1 MFKSKNPKYQDIF
14 SALEPAGATINA
26 STSYDRTNFFAVFHK
41 NYLNAWCKAESI
53 RMAEPPFSEKH
64 YVEKRV
70 VQDELR
76 IGNDNPFQQ
85 LRNLMANTTFN
96 RSGYSVDTG
105 GYLRDVANTSFKQL
119 FKFHQQFYGPS
130 NAHIIV
136 TGPVSPSFVLKS
148 VLKHFGGLS
157 SEGRNPERVE
167 REEEVQKGVRQ
178 VTVNWE
184 SPVCL
189 VSMAYRNMAA
199 MEKDSIVADVIA
211 HYLQHPNVGV
221 LSQLS
226 EMSLMPEYACDNAR
240 LKNRFLFSITGAL
253 ISAVPQMQTA
263 AIGMV
268 QQALLKLKTQKVDP
282 NVLQVVKKDLQ
293 NKWKNSRSNIESLG
307 AQLTESCASGNIGDV
322 WEKELLL
329 EKVSAD
335 DIMRVSNY
343 LFQEDRLTLGLV
355 KPRSMPAVARPS
367 KIDSEKIEKTLFNT
381 PKQVNNYLSPLQ
393 KRFKRVE
400 ESKLM
405 NAPFGLFHRVTLPSS
420 ERVHLLLTAKSS
432 TQSEALAKIAVKL
445 IREGLPKIKLSHSM
459 AAPVSEF
466 RKEKH
471 AKFSEIADNFNTF
484 MIQNNVDFNI
494 SSPQGKIQFQIS
506 FDGSSDPSEIM
517 KQVAEGIRSLDY
529 TTEQHAQEIQM
540 KTNMLVGQ
548 WKGAVS
554 NPRYLAEKEI
564 TDRLFTKEDVN
575 SALDPNKLVQELSSV
590 TFRDIEAFKNDI
602 FSKEGKPFIV
612 SVAANDTISNEA
624 LAEAVKEFHQVLSP
638 KFYEE
643 EKEYDDEEL
652 PFQMKPS
659 YPKEVTM
666 NEKYIIKNL
675 KGRDEGL
682 SAIGVRCNVDRNS
695 KDFVALSVALQVLG
709 GGMNSL
715 LMDELRKKRGLTYG
729 VYSRLRGG
737 HQSSASWCY
746 SFGTFDMKKIK
757 EASPIMRKIFD
768 DFVQNGI
775 SKEDFAVKRSNY
787 EKSMKIRMEN
797 VNNLLNMTHNTV
809 LNGAKTNLETISSI
823 AANLT
828 LKEVNTAIKR
838 HLQGPAVHVLCGDFE
853 KHNIKM

>member
-1 MFKSKNPKYQDIF
+1 
-14 SALEPAGATINA
+14 
-26 STSYDRTNFFAVFHK
+26 
-41 NYLNAWCKAESI
+41 
-53 RMAEPPFSEKH
+53 
-64 YVEKRV
+64 
-70 VQDELR
+70 
-76 IGNDNPFQQ
+76 
-85 LRNLMANTTFN
+85 MANTTFN

-105 GYLRDVANTSFKQL
+105 GYLKDVAQTSFKQL
-119 FKFHQQFYGPS
+119 FDFHQQFYGPS

-136 TGPVSPSFVLKS
+136 TGPISPSFVLKG
-148 VLKHFGGLS
+148 VLKHFGGIS
-157 SEGRNPERVE
+157 SEGRVPKRVE
-167 REEEVQKGVRQ
+167 REEEIQKGVRQ

-189 VSMAYRNMAA
+189 LSMAYRNMSA

-253 ISAVPQMQTA
+253 ISAVPQMQQA
-263 AIGMV
+263 AIGMI
-268 QQALLKLKTQKVDP
+268 QQALMKLKTQRVDP
-282 NVLQVVKKDLQ
+282 NVLQIVKKDLE
-293 NKWKNSRSNIESLG
+293 NKWKNSRANVQSLG
-307 AQLTESCASGNIGDV
+307 GQLTESCAGGNIGDV

-329 EKVSAD
+329 QKVSAD

-355 KPRSMPAVARPS
+355 KPRSVPDVPRPL
-367 KIDSEKIEKTLFNT
+367 KENSEKIEKTMFKT

-393 KRFKRVE
+393 KKFQRIE
-400 ESKLM
+400 EFIQSPL
-405 NAPFGLFHRVTLPSS
+405 PFGIMHRVVVPSS
-420 ERVHLLLTAKSS
+420 KRVHLLLTAKSS
-432 TQSEALAKIAVKL
+432 TQSEALSKIAAKL

-459 AAPVSEF
+459 VAPVSEY

-471 AKFSEIADNFNTF
+471 TKFSDISDNFHTF

-506 FDGSSDPSEIM
+506 FDDNSDPQEILR
-517 KQVAEGIRSLDY
+517 QVAEGIRSLDY
-529 TTEQHAQEIQM
+529 TTQQHAQEIQM

-564 TDRLFTKEDVN
+564 TDRLFQKDDMN
-575 SALDPNKLVQELSSV
+575 SALDPNKLVQELSSI
-590 TFRDIEAFKNDI
+590 TFKDIEAFKNDI

-612 SVAANDTISNEA
+612 SVAANESISTES
-624 LAEAVKEFHQVLSP
+624 LIDAVQQFHQVLSP
-638 KFYEE
+638 SFYEE
-643 EKEYDDEEL
+643 EKEFNEDDL
-652 PFQMKPS
+652 PFMKKPS
-659 YPKEVTM
+659 LHKEFTM
-666 NEKYIIKNL
+666 TENYVIKNL

-695 KDFVALSVALQVLG
+695 KDFVALSVGLQVLG

-737 HQSSASWCY
+737 HQSSSSWVY
-746 SFGTFDMKKIK
+746 SFGTFSMTKMK
-757 EASPIMRKIFD
+757 EASPIMRKIWDEFAE
-768 DFVQNGI
+768 NGI
-775 SKEDFAVKRSNY
+775 SEDQFNIKRSNF
-787 EKSMKIRMEN
+787 EKSMKIRMDN
-797 VNNLLNMTHNTV
+797 IGDLLNMTHNTV
-809 LNGAKTNLETISSI
+809 LNGAKTNFEKINSI
-823 AANLT
+823 AAKLT
-828 LKEVNTAIKR
+828 LRDVNIAIKR
-838 HLQGPAVHVLCGDFE
+838 HLQGPVVHVLCGDFE
-853 KHNIKM
+853 KHGVQM